1 MQFLVERNQR
11 NDRPT
16 CKAIRVVPASAWH
29 NTHQFLVITRV
40 HKGSPLADLSSLA
53 QTQHYPT
60 GTLYVVATPIGNL
73 ADITVRALHVLNL
86 VDRIAAEDTRTS
98 SQLLSRYGIGKPL
111 IAAHQH
117 NEHEA
122 AARIVEYLRAGERIA
137 YISDAGTPGISDP
150 GAKIVDAVRA
160 AGLTVVPLPG
170 CSALAT
176 ALSAAGDWVHTFTF
190 AGFLPT
196 KGRQRAEHLKTLA
209 TLPPALIF
217 YEAPHRIVETVD
229 ALAEAFG
236 GARRVL
242 IAREL
247 TKLHESLHCCLLSEA
262 ATWLAA
268 DANRQRGEFV
278 LVVEGAPPAEQAGE
292 HEHDRLLSIL
302 LEEVPAS
309 TAVKL
314 AVALTGASR
323 KTLYARALELK
334 QD

>member
-1 MQFLVERNQR
+1 M
-11 NDRPT
+11 
-16 CKAIRVVPASAWH
+16 PAPAWH
-29 NTHQFLVITRV
+29 NTHQPPVIPRV
-40 HKGSPLADLSSLA
+40 HKGSPLADLFSLA
-53 QTQHYPT
+53 QTQQYPT

-73 ADITVRALHVLNL
+73 ADITLRALHVLNL

-98 SQLLSRYGIGKPL
+98 SQLLSRYGISKSL

-176 ALSAAGDWVHTFTF
+176 ALSAAGDWVGTFTF

-196 KGRQRAEHLKTLA
+196 KTRQRAEHLQTLVEQ
-209 TLPPALIF
+209 TPALIF
-217 YEAPHRIVETVD
+217 YEAPHRIVETLD
-229 ALAEAFG
+229 ALAEVFG
-236 GARRVL
+236 GTRRVL

-247 TKLHESLHCCLLSEA
+247 TKLHESVHVCLLSEA
-262 ATWLAA
+262 PAWLAA

-278 LVVEGAPPAEQAGE
+278 LVVEGAPPPEKAGE

-323 KTLYARALELK
+323 KALYARALELK